1 MQNIMRKLKAEG
13 QGRDRALN
21 QELRRQF
28 SGVMKEVERKP
39 RQNPLKAFQWQ
50 VLAHVSNHFCQSSF
64 SVPSLENKSIAM
76 INSIL
81 PGPQSVGRA
90 DRPLGIYQKSRP
102 FVNMSA
108 FAALDTDSLSFEK
121 LVEFIRCNGE
131 TPFRWPRKP
140 KEQRRKIGQMT
151 GESNRPGDDESNPI
165 VLSPTPNFSLRSAP
179 SRLML
184 NASAQSPLE
193 AQIACRNGTPLSRP
207 VWDDDIEMAQHPLR
221 QEVWMTPIT
230 KVRIP
235 TLSFACRSGW
245 DLNNKEIWIPAAGF
259 ELEDS
264 LTSEESADPQP
275 LEPVFLGP
283 VSFTRASEKDT
294 RAFMS
299 SFLSREGSLT
309 VHMDRF

>member
-1 MQNIMRKLKAEG
+1 MPRAKNRTTPHQGVQTNIGFQLIMQNIMRKLKAEG

-50 VLAHVSNHFCQSSF
+50 VLAHVSNHFW
-64 SVPSLENKSIAM
+64 
-76 INSIL
+76 
-81 PGPQSVGRA
+81 PQSVGRA